1 MALLYLRYL
10 LAIIFLSVAGCAP
23 KSSILDEIKNI
34 SILDDLKN
42 ASPLEDLKKTTP
54 LADLK
59 ESFKQ
64 IAPEKPSSRSKTYEE
79 EVTTRSNEKSLQ
91 GLDPR
96 LAKILASP
104 SLRANEENIKA
115 AQKAISIAE
124 SQREPLVT
132 GTSNL
137 GPRLSDDENLELEAT
152 GGVSVTKILRD
163 GGAIDALAEA
173 AKLNVQ
179 NAKLLYYQSINRQL
193 SEVLRAELNIVN
205 FLKTKAIYDEQVKIY
220 NDNLP
225 LIETAVTA
233 NVISKSEAL
242 KLQQLKIRSD
252 ERYLTA
258 KTAADAS
265 QLVRGK
271 YNLTEQDKFFELN
284 TTKWSSFDVD
294 KLTKSSSAYNLLDT
308 QIQLIKQDIQGVEA
322 TFDPKVSLAG
332 SATANITD
340 FNSSIGF
347 VGLNITLPLRDG
359 GKRNFEVEQK
369 QIQIL
374 GLEQQKE
381 EILRVNA
388 TALQTLTNFETIYKS
403 RMALLDAQLEN
414 SEIISTDMEL
424 KLRAGTV
431 SVADLA
437 TEKMNYFDIK
447 GQKVSLEFQRGNEIL
462 NYYQALGY
470 DCDLINLCDQ
480 IGSVVEVD

>member
-1 MALLYLRYL
+1 M
-10 LAIIFLSVAGCAP
+10 
-23 KSSILDEIKNI
+23 
-34 SILDDLKN
+34 
-42 ASPLEDLKKTTP
+42 
-54 LADLK
+54 
-59 ESFKQ
+59 
-64 IAPEKPSSRSKTYEE
+64 
-79 EVTTRSNEKSLQ
+79 
-91 GLDPR
+91 
-96 LAKILASP
+96 
-104 SLRANEENIKA
+104 
-115 AQKAISIAE
+115 
-124 SQREPLVT
+124 
-132 GTSNL
+132 
-137 GPRLSDDENLELEAT
+137 
-152 GGVSVTKILRD
+152 
-163 GGAIDALAEA
+163 
-173 AKLNVQ
+173 
-179 NAKLLYYQSINRQL
+179 
-193 SEVLRAELNIVN
+193 
-205 FLKTKAIYDEQVKIY
+205 
-220 NDNLP
+220 
-225 LIETAVTA
+225 
-233 NVISKSEAL
+233 
-242 KLQQLKIRSD
+242 
-252 ERYLTA
+252 
-258 KTAADAS
+258 
-265 QLVRGK
+265 
-271 YNLTEQDKFFELN
+271 TEQDKFFELN

-308 QIQLIKQDIQGVEA
+308 QIKLIKQDIQGVEA

-447 GQKVSLEFQRGNEIL
+447 GQKVSLEFQRGNEIF
-462 NYYQALGY
+462 NNNQALGY
-470 DCDLINLCDQ
+470 DL
-480 IGSVVEVD
+480 

>member
-64 IAPEKPSSRSKTYEE
+64 IAPEKPSSRSKAREQDAN
-79 EVTTRSNEKSLQ
+79 TRLNEKSLQ

-104 SLRANEENIKA
+104 SLRANEKNIKA
-115 AQKAISIAE
+115 SQKAISIAE

-163 GGAIDALAEA
+163 GGAIDALTEA

-179 NAKLLYYQSINRQL
+179 NAKLLYDQSINRQL

-294 KLTKSSSAYNLLDT
+294 KLTKSLSAYNLLDT

-359 GKRNFEVEQK
+359 
-369 QIQIL
+369 
-374 GLEQQKE
+374 
-381 EILRVNA
+381 A
-388 TALQTLTNFETIYKS
+388 
-403 RMALLDAQLEN
+403 
-414 SEIISTDMEL
+414 
-424 KLRAGTV
+424 
-431 SVADLA
+431 
-437 TEKMNYFDIK
+437 EKF
-447 GQKVSLEFQRGNEIL
+447 
-462 NYYQALGY
+462 
-470 DCDLINLCDQ
+470 
-480 IGSVVEVD
+480 

>member
-1 MALLYLRYL
+1 M
-10 LAIIFLSVAGCAP
+10 
-23 KSSILDEIKNI
+23 
-34 SILDDLKN
+34 
-42 ASPLEDLKKTTP
+42 
-54 LADLK
+54 
-59 ESFKQ
+59 
-64 IAPEKPSSRSKTYEE
+64 
-79 EVTTRSNEKSLQ
+79 
-91 GLDPR
+91 
-96 LAKILASP
+96 
-104 SLRANEENIKA
+104 
-115 AQKAISIAE
+115 
-124 SQREPLVT
+124 
-132 GTSNL
+132 
-137 GPRLSDDENLELEAT
+137 
-152 GGVSVTKILRD
+152 RD

-179 NAKLLYYQSINRQL
+179 NAKLLYDQSINRQL

-480 IGSVVEVD
+480 TGSVVEVD